1 MTLEDVG
8 KHFDALLCITDLTA
22 CCRRFG
28 LGNWFFP
35 NGTRVPSS
43 IVDENGTQ
51 WDFYRTRHQI
61 VVRMN
66 RRRGGVTGIYS
77 CVIPDIMNVTQTIYL
92 GLYNASTGEFTCY
105 QMELLNIPT
114 ILNALDTPN
123 TPDSLI

>member
-8 KHFDALLCITDLTA
+8 KRFDALLCITDLTA
-22 CCRRFG
+22 CCRHFG

-43 IVDENGTQ
+43 GTR
-51 WDFYRTRHQI
+51 WDFYKTRRQM
-61 VVRMN
+61 VVRMH

-77 CVIPDIMNVTQTIYL
+77 CVIPDAMNVTQTIYL

-114 ILNALDTPN
+114 ILNALDTSN